1 MHAGYNLTVD
11 SLRSRITVWSWIL
24 TATFVGITAG
34 VTGVFWK
41 QIPPQ
46 IPIFYSRAW
55 GEAQLGSPIWLF
67 GVAVV
72 IAVLGGVG
80 FVAAKKI
87 GDLVLCFMV
96 TCLILVAQVVMT
108 LGVLRILMLVI

>member
-1 MHAGYNLTVD
+1 MET
-11 SLRSRITVWSWIL
+11 LRSRITVWSWIL

-34 VTGVFWK
+34 VTAIFWG

-55 GEAQLGSPIWLF
+55 GETQLGPPIWLF
-67 GVAVV
+67 GVALA

-87 GDLVLCFMV
+87 GDLVLCYMV
-96 TCLILVAQVVMT
+96 TCSILVAQAVMT